1 MAIATFADDPD
12 QPSWITAFEHT
23 RRQLRQKTDD
33 TWDDIDDDVEYESE
47 QAPLPL
53 GTRYFLA
60 FYWALCTLVG
70 SGSPDV
76 VPVTDS
82 ERKYDACIALLSA
95 LVFGYVIG
103 EIGRLLASLD
113 RQAMVLEQ
121 KMDAVKEFLA
131 WRKVHSPLLS
141 SPSIS
146 PTSSLSPLNLQPP
159 TSHLS
164 TSNLQPPTS
173 YLVALCQV
181 PRKLAIRVKRYY
193 EYYFAT
199 ASAFDEQEVLEP
211 LPPLM
216 HDEVVRFVAADTLLK
231 VPMFTR
237 LDPTIHKHLLRLL
250 KPLSLAYGDE
260 VYRHA
265 AALARTRARQDPC
278 PRLRLVG
285 S

>member
-1 MAIATFADDPD
+1 MSRLEEEWDVNLRAVRLVALIMKLLYMSHLIGCGWMAIATFADDPD

-159 TSHLS
+159 TS
-164 TSNLQPPTS
+164 
-173 YLVALCQV
+173 
-181 PRKLAIRVKRYY
+181 
-193 EYYFAT
+193 YF
-199 ASAFDEQEVLEP
+199 LPGRP
-211 LPPLM
+211 LPGPAQASYQG
-216 HDEVVRFVAADTLLK
+216 EA
-231 VPMFTR
+231 
-237 LDPTIHKHLLRLL
+237 LLRVLL
-250 KPLSLAYGDE
+250 
-260 VYRHA
+260 RH
-265 AALARTRARQDPC
+265 RKCFRRARGFGAP
-278 PRLRLVG
+278 PP
-285 S
+285 SHA